1 VKTRPQRPTIE
12 LRRSSRPQWPTVS
25 VVIPTKNEAANLEYV
40 IPLIPEWVTEVIVVD
55 ADSTDGTPERARE
68 LWPGARVIGQNAR
81 GKGSALSAGLCSAT
95 TDIVVMLDADGSMD
109 PREIPA
115 FVGALMAGAD
125 LAKGSRFA
133 AGAISHDITP
143 LRWFGNWGLKTA
155 VNVLYRQHWS
165 ELAYGYAAMW
175 TDILRPLGIDRID
188 PPVPSRGLKRYGH
201 GFEIETLLF
210 CRTVRAGLRVVEIA
224 GVEYERIHGES
235 NLNTF
240 RDGFRALTAL
250 LRERF
255 GRRSVIAADQQHP
268 RPAVR

>member
-1 VKTRPQRPTIE
+1 VKRQPHHATIE
-12 LRRSSRPQWPTVS
+12 LARSRRAPQPTVA
-25 VVIPTKNEAANLEYV
+25 VVVPTKNEAANLEYV
-40 IPLIPEWVTEVIVVD
+40 LPLIPRWVTEVIIVD

-68 LWPGARVIGQNAR
+68 LWPGARVIGQHAR
-81 GKGSALSAGLCSAT
+81 GKGAALSAGLCAAT
-95 TDIVVMLDADGSMD
+95 TDIVVMIDADGSMD

-115 FVGALMAGAD
+115 FVGALVAGAD

-188 PPVPSRGLKRYGH
+188 EPRPYIGRKRYGH

-255 GRRSVIAADQQHP
+255 GRRPVINADVQHP
-268 RPAVR
+268 RPTVR